1 MAKKKSKTTSDD
13 PIKKQNQPAQ
23 TDKAQP
29 EKKKSKT
36 LSDELLEKYLEYAQ
50 SEEAFAVLFV
60 KKYLNAADGKWID
73 ILETHSDE
81 EPRKLEF
88 LSLKCELFQRKILP
102 QYPPKSEYYV
112 PGFFDKDEHYHPG
125 YFDELKYITAC
136 RAITWDTAHEDIDQQ
151 RAKNIQGAVF
161 LIEGKYVQMP
171 NPNYRKGFFI
181 DTAPIEIKALAN
193 NLDDRSDPLWE
204 KAKHYINYT
213 RDLELFPV
221 FDIKKIQCLKK
232 PNTNQKNA
240 KTSKNPTKN

>member
-125 YFDELKYITAC
+125 YFDDSA
-136 RAITWDTAHEDIDQQ
+136 
-151 RAKNIQGAVF
+151 
-161 LIEGKYVQMP
+161 
-171 NPNYRKGFFI
+171 
-181 DTAPIEIKALAN
+181 
-193 NLDDRSDPLWE
+193 
-204 KAKHYINYT
+204 
-213 RDLELFPV
+213 
-221 FDIKKIQCLKK
+221 
-232 PNTNQKNA
+232 
-240 KTSKNPTKN
+240 